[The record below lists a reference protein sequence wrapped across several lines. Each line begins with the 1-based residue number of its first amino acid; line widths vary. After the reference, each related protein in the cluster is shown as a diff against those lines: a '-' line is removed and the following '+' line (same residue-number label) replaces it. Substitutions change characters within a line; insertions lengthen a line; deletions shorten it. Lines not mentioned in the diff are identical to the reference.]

1 MPKHSKKK
9 PIVGVELRA
18 GGGLHGPEK
27 LGWNVGDTGQWPQ
40 KKKKMPRHSV
50 SPKGLLLIVLLDLFK
65 VVKMTNFNYRHKN
78 HPRKIHFLLY
88 IPMALFLLLNFLKIV
103 KNEYT
108 YIPIILFYC

>member
-50 SPKGLLLIVLLDLFK
+50 SPKGLLLIVLLDLF
-65 VVKMTNFNYRHKN
+65 
-78 HPRKIHFLLY
+78 RKIHFLLY

>member
-40 KKKKMPRHSV
+40 KKKK
-50 SPKGLLLIVLLDLFK
+50 
-65 VVKMTNFNYRHKN
+65 N
-78 HPRKIHFLLY
+78 
-88 IPMALFLLLNFLKIV
+88 A
-103 KNEYT
+103 
-108 YIPIILFYC
+108 